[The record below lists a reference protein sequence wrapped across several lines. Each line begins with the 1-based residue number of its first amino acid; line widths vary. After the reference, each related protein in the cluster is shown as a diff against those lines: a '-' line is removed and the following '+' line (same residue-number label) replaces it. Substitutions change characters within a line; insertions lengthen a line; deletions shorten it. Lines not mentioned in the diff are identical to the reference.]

1 MSANFSQKAQ
11 ETLVGELEE
20 LVSTT
25 NLKGVI
31 TYCNDAFCRV
41 AEYTHEELA
50 GQNHN
55 IVRHSDMPKAA
66 FGDMWARLKEGK
78 AWRGMVKNSTKSGGY
93 YWVDAY
99 VTPIYEKK
107 QVVGYQSVRVKPKRE
122 WVDIAAKAYKG
133 MLAAEKAGRT
143 WSLKINETVRYA
155 ILLGALTA
163 PAAAYALS
171 VEGPLAWLA
180 SALPASVLALL
191 FRQELIDTP
200 QQLKKLQKQY
210 DSVSRLIYSGNSAF
224 SIADFHIKMLSAR
237 IRTVLGRMTDSA
249 LPLQNCAEELSQTT
263 AEVSAAL
270 NQQNSDIR
278 RVRDATQEVE
288 SSANSVSSSTND
300 AHMLI
305 DDTLKSCM
313 MAKETIDQTHT
324 NLAQLSLQAEK
335 ATETTYQLSDQAQKV
350 NHLMVEI
357 GGIAEQT
364 NLLALNAAIEA
375 ARAGEQGRGF
385 AVVADEVRAL
395 SGRTS
400 NATEQIQASI
410 SAMLS
415 TIEGWQK
422 DILANKEQTDACS
435 QVAEQSALRLSEVEQ
450 MMQSMSGL
458 MVDVA
463 EAANNQLKLSS
474 DVNQHI
480 HSIAS
485 TAEQNLAATH
495 SVEQNSRQLK
505 EQVQDFY
512 QLAIRFE
519 DKQS

>member
-1 MSANFSQKAQ
+1 MSANNNYKAK
-11 ETLVGELEE
+11 ETLVGEFEE

-25 NLKGVI
+25 NLQGVI
-31 TYCNDAFCRV
+31 TYCNEAFCRV
-41 AEYTHEELA
+41 AEYTHEELV
-50 GQNHN
+50 GKNHN
-55 IVRHSDMPKAA
+55 VVRHNDMPKGA
-66 FGDMWARLKEGK
+66 FGDMWARLKKGN

-99 VTPIYEKK
+99 VTPIYEHN
-107 QVVGYQSVRVKPKRE
+107 QIVGYQSVRVKPKRE
-122 WVDIAAKAYKG
+122 WVDIADKAYKT
-133 MLAAEKAGRT
+133 MKAAEQSGRT
-143 WSLKINETVRYA
+143 WSLKINETLRYA

-171 VEGPLAWLA
+171 AQGPLAWLA
-180 SALPASVLALL
+180 SALPAGILALL

-200 QQLKKLQKQY
+200 KQLKKLQKQY
-210 DSVSRLIYSGNSAF
+210 DSVSRLIYSGDSAF

-249 LPLQNCAEELSQTT
+249 LPLQDCAAALSQTT
-263 AEVSAAL
+263 AEVHDAL
-270 NQQNSDIR
+270 NQQNIDIR
-278 RVRDATQEVE
+278 RVRDAMQEVE
-288 SSANSVSSSTND
+288 TSATSASSATND
-300 AHMLI
+300 AHLLI
-305 DDTLKSCM
+305 DDTLKSCL
-313 MAKETIDQTHT
+313 MAKETIVQTHD

-350 NHLMVEI
+350 NSLMDEI

-400 NATEQIQASI
+400 NATEQIQASL
-410 SAMLS
+410 STMLS
-415 TIEGWQK
+415 TIQSWQK
-422 DILANKEQTDACS
+422 DILANKDQTDACS
-435 QVAEQSALRLSEVEQ
+435 EVAEQSTRRLSEVEQ
-450 MMQSMSGL
+450 MMQTMSGL

-463 EAANNQLKLSS
+463 QTADNQLKLAS
-474 DVNQHI
+474 DVNLHVQ
-480 HSIAS
+480 SIAS

-495 SVEQNSRQLK
+495 SVEQNSLQLK
-505 EQVQDFY
+505 EQVKDFY
-512 QLAIRFE
+512 QLALRFE

>member
-1 MSANFSQKAQ
+1 MSVNSNHKGQ
-11 ETLVGELEE
+11 ETLVGEFEE

-31 TYCNDAFCRV
+31 TYCNEAFCRV
-41 AEYTHEELA
+41 AEYTNKELV

-55 IVRHSDMPKAA
+55 IVRHNDMPKGA
-66 FGDMWARLKEGK
+66 FGDMWARLKQGK

-99 VTPIYEKK
+99 VTPIYEQN

-122 WVDIAAKAYKG
+122 WVDIAAKAYKS
-133 MLAAEKAGRT
+133 MKAAEKSGRT
-143 WSLKINETVRYA
+143 WSLKINETLRYA

-171 VEGPLAWLA
+171 AEGPLAWLA
-180 SALPASVLALL
+180 SALPAGVLALL

-200 QQLKKLQKQY
+200 QQLKKLHKQY
-210 DSVSRLIYSGNSAF
+210 DSVSRLIYSGDSAF

-249 LPLQNCAEELSQTT
+249 LPLQECAEDLSQTT
-263 AEVSAAL
+263 AEVHDAL
-270 NQQNSDIR
+270 NQQNIDIH
-278 RVRDATQEVE
+278 RVRDAMQEVE
-288 SSANSVSSSTND
+288 SSANSASSTTND
-300 AHMLI
+300 AHLLI
-305 DDTLKSCM
+305 DDTLKSCL
-313 MAKETIDQTHT
+313 MAKETIVQTHS
-324 NLAQLSLQAEK
+324 NLTQLSLQAEQ
-335 ATETTYQLSDQAQKV
+335 ATETTYKLSDQAQKV
-350 NHLMVEI
+350 SHLMEEI
-357 GGIAEQT
+357 GGIADQT

-400 NATEQIQASI
+400 NSTEQIQASI
-410 SAMLS
+410 STMLS
-415 TIEGWQK
+415 TIQSWQK

-435 QVAEQSALRLSEVEQ
+435 EVAKQSTVRLSEVEQ
-450 MMQSMSGL
+450 MMQTMSGL

-463 EAANNQLKLSS
+463 QTADNQLTLAS
-474 DVNQHI
+474 DVNLHI
-480 HSIAS
+480 QSIAS

-495 SVEQNSRQLK
+495 SVEENSLQLK
-505 EQVQDFY
+505 EQVKDFY
-512 QLAIRFE
+512 QLALRFE
-519 DKQS
+519 DKPS

>member
-1 MSANFSQKAQ
+1 MSVNSNHKDQ
-11 ETLVGELEE
+11 ETLVGEFEE

-31 TYCNDAFCRV
+31 TYCNEAFCRV
-41 AEYTHEELA
+41 AEYTNKELI

-55 IVRHSDMPKAA
+55 IVRHNDMPKGA
-66 FGDMWARLKEGK
+66 FGDMWMRLKQGK

-99 VTPIYEKK
+99 VTPIYEHN

-122 WVDIAAKAYKG
+122 WVDIATKAYKS
-133 MLAAEKAGRT
+133 MKAAEKSGRT
-143 WSLKINETVRYA
+143 WSLNINETLRYA
-155 ILLGALTA
+155 ILLGALAA

-171 VEGPLAWLA
+171 AEGPLAWLA

-210 DSVSRLIYSGNSAF
+210 DSVSRRIYSGDSAF

-249 LPLQNCAEELSQTT
+249 IPLQECAEELSQTT
-263 AEVSAAL
+263 AEVHDAL
-270 NQQNSDIR
+270 NLQNIDIH
-278 RVRDATQEVE
+278 RVRDAIQEVE
-288 SSANSVSSSTND
+288 ISANSASSTTNE
-300 AHMLI
+300 AHLLI
-305 DDTLKSCM
+305 DDTLKSCL
-313 MAKETIDQTHT
+313 MAKETIVQTHS
-324 NLAQLSLQAEK
+324 NLTQLSLQAEQ
-335 ATETTYQLSDQAQKV
+335 ATETTYKLSDQAQKV
-350 NHLMVEI
+350 SHLMEEI
-357 GGIAEQT
+357 GGIADQT

-410 SAMLS
+410 STMLS
-415 TIEGWQK
+415 TIQSWQK
-422 DILANKEQTDACS
+422 DILTNKKQTDACS
-435 QVAEQSALRLSEVEQ
+435 NVAEQSTVRLSEVEQ
-450 MMQSMSGL
+450 MMQTMSGL

-463 EAANNQLKLSS
+463 QTADSQLKLAS
-474 DVNQHI
+474 DVNLHI
-480 HSIAS
+480 QSIAS

-495 SVEQNSRQLK
+495 SVEENSLQLK
-505 EQVQDFY
+505 EQVKDFY
-512 QLAIRFE
+512 QLALRFE
-519 DKQS
+519 DKPS

>member
-1 MSANFSQKAQ
+1 MSANFSNKAQ

-25 NLKGVI
+25 NLQGVI
-31 TYCNDAFCRV
+31 TYCNDAFCRI
-41 AEYTHEELA
+41 AEYTREELLD
-50 GQNHN
+50 QNHN

-66 FGDMWARLKEGK
+66 FSDMWARLKQGK
-78 AWRGMVKNSTKSGGY
+78 AWRGIVKNSTKSGGY

-99 VTPIYEKK
+99 VTPIYQGN

-122 WVDIAAKAYKG
+122 WVDIASRAYQGLLK
-133 MLAAEKAGRT
+133 AEKSGRT
-143 WSLKINETVRYA
+143 CSLKLNETLRYA
-155 ILLGALTA
+155 ILLGALSA
-163 PAAAYALS
+163 PALAYALS

-180 SALPASVLALL
+180 SWLPAGVLALL

-200 QQLKKLQKQY
+200 KQFKRLQQQY
-210 DSVSRLIYSGNSAF
+210 DSVSRLVYSGNKPF

-249 LPLQNCAEELSQTT
+249 RPLQQFVEELSHTT

-270 NQQNSDIR
+270 SQQNSDIR
-278 RVRDATQEVE
+278 QVRDATEAME
-288 SSANSVSSSTND
+288 SSANSVSSNMQN
-300 AHMLI
+300 AHLLI
-305 DDTLKSCM
+305 DDTLKSCN
-313 MAKETIDQTHT
+313 MAKSTIDQTHV
-324 NLAQLSLQAEK
+324 NLEQLNEQAEK
-335 ATETTYQLSDQAQKV
+335 ATETTGKLSEQAQQV
-350 NHLMVEI
+350 SLLMEEI
-357 GGIAEQT
+357 GGIADQT

-410 SAMLS
+410 DTMLV
-415 TIEGWQK
+415 TIQSWQQ
-422 DILANKEQTDACS
+422 DILANKEQTQACS
-435 QVAEQSALRLSEVEQ
+435 AVAEQSTQRLSDVEQ
-450 MMQSMSGL
+450 MMQAMSGL

-463 EAANNQLKLSS
+463 DAASSQQQLSS
-474 DVNQHI
+474 EVNHHI

-495 SVEQNSRQLK
+495 VVEQHSLK
-505 EQVQDFY
+505 LKDQVHEFY
-512 QLAIRFE
+512 QIAERFE
-519 DKQS
+519 DKG

>member
-1 MSANFSQKAQ
+1 MSANISHKAQ
-11 ETLVGELEE
+11 ETLVRESEE

-25 NLKGVI
+25 NLQGVI
-31 TYCNDAFCRV
+31 TYCNEAFCRV
-41 AEYTHEELA
+41 AEYTHEELV

-55 IVRHSDMPKAA
+55 IVRHKDMPKAA
-66 FGDMWARLKEGK
+66 FGDMWARLKQGK
-78 AWRGMVKNSTKSGGY
+78 AWRGMVKNATKSGGY

-99 VTPIYEKK
+99 VTPIYEDNH
-107 QVVGYQSVRVKPKRE
+107 VVGYQSVRVKPKRE
-122 WVDIAAKAYKG
+122 WVDIATKAYKS
-133 MLAAEKAGRT
+133 MRAAEKSGRT
-143 WSLKINETVRYA
+143 WSLKINETIRYA

-163 PAAAYALS
+163 PATAYALS

-210 DSVSRLIYSGNSAF
+210 DSVSRLIYSGNTAF
-224 SIADFHIKMLSAR
+224 SIAD
-237 IRTVLGRMTDSA
+237 
-249 LPLQNCAEELSQTT
+249 LQHCAEELSQTT

-270 NQQNSDIR
+270 NQQNTDIH

-305 DDTLKSCM
+305 DDTLKSCL

-324 NLAQLSLQAEK
+324 NLAKLSLQAEK

-410 SAMLS
+410 STMLA
-415 TIEGWQK
+415 TIQSWQK

-450 MMQSMSGL
+450 MMQTMSGL

-505 EQVQDFY
+505 DQVQDFY
-512 QLAIRFE
+512 QLALRFE
-519 DKQS
+519 DK

>member
-1 MSANFSQKAQ
+1 MSVNSNHKGQ
-11 ETLVGELEE
+11 ETLVGEFEE

-31 TYCNDAFCRV
+31 TYCNEAFCRV
-41 AEYTHEELA
+41 AEYTNKELV

-55 IVRHSDMPKAA
+55 IVRHNDMPKGA
-66 FGDMWARLKEGK
+66 FGDMWARLKQGK

-99 VTPIYEKK
+99 VTPIYEQN

-122 WVDIAAKAYKG
+122 WVDIAAKAYKS
-133 MLAAEKAGRT
+133 MQAAEKSGRI
-143 WSLKINETVRYA
+143 WSLKINDSLRYA
-155 ILLGALTA
+155 ILLGALSA
-163 PAAAYALS
+163 PTAAYAMS
-171 VEGPLAWLA
+171 AEGPLAWLA
-180 SALPASVLALL
+180 SLLPAGVLALL

-210 DSVSRLIYSGNSAF
+210 DSVSRLIYSGDSAF

-249 LPLQNCAEELSQTT
+249 LPLQECAEDLSQTT
-263 AEVSAAL
+263 AEVHDAL
-270 NQQNSDIR
+270 NQQNIDIH
-278 RVRDATQEVE
+278 RVRDAMQEVE
-288 SSANSVSSSTND
+288 SSANSASSTTND
-300 AHMLI
+300 AHLLI
-305 DDTLKSCM
+305 DDTLKSCL
-313 MAKETIDQTHT
+313 MAKETIVQTHS
-324 NLAQLSLQAEK
+324 NLTQLSLQAEQ
-335 ATETTYQLSDQAQKV
+335 ATETTYKLSDQAQKV
-350 NHLMVEI
+350 SHLMEEI
-357 GGIAEQT
+357 GGIADQT

-410 SAMLS
+410 STMLS
-415 TIEGWQK
+415 TIQSWQK

-435 QVAEQSALRLSEVEQ
+435 EVAEQSTVRLSEVEQ
-450 MMQSMSGL
+450 MMKTMSGL

-463 EAANNQLKLSS
+463 QTADNQLKLAS
-474 DVNQHI
+474 DVNLHI
-480 HSIAS
+480 QSIAS

-495 SVEQNSRQLK
+495 SVEQNSLQLK
-505 EQVQDFY
+505 EQVKDFY
-512 QLAIRFE
+512 QLALRFE
-519 DKQS
+519 DKSS

>member
-1 MSANFSQKAQ
+1 MSANISHKAQ
-11 ETLVGELEE
+11 ETLVRESEE

-25 NLKGVI
+25 NLQGVI
-31 TYCNDAFCRV
+31 TYCNEAFCRV
-41 AEYTHEELA
+41 AEYTHEELV

-55 IVRHSDMPKAA
+55 IVRHNDMPKAA
-66 FGDMWARLKEGK
+66 FGDMWARLKQGK
-78 AWRGMVKNSTKSGGY
+78 AWRGMVKNATKSGGY

-99 VTPIYEKK
+99 VTPIYENNH
-107 QVVGYQSVRVKPKRE
+107 VVGYQSVRVKPKRE
-122 WVDIAAKAYKG
+122 WVDIATKAYKS
-133 MLAAEKAGRT
+133 MRAAEKSGRT
-143 WSLKINETVRYA
+143 WSLKINETIRYA

-249 LPLQNCAEELSQTT
+249 LPLQHCAEELSQTT

-270 NQQNSDIR
+270 NQQNTDIH

-305 DDTLKSCM
+305 DDTLKSCL

-512 QLAIRFE
+512 QLALRFE
-519 DKQS
+519 DK